1 MRRHYSAW
9 LMDAAIDR
17 AVAEGVPEEQ
27 AIADFDEYLNNFY
40 DTAYEQGRSD
50 AFNTF

>member
-9 LMDAAIDR
+9 LMDAAIKV
-17 AVAEGVPEEQ
+17 AVEEGVPEEQ

-50 AFNTF
+50 ALLEG